1 MSCCPHANA
10 TGRLFSFFA
19 RRYHK
24 RYLKKG
30 LEKTQL
36 QLLKGLSKA
45 GFAKASLLE
54 IGSGVGYLH
63 QHLLLKGADAAVGID
78 LSNKML
84 IEAQKLATS
93 QGLDK
98 STVYLHGDFLNL
110 APDIDQA
117 EVTIL
122 DKVVCCYPDAQTLVT
137 ESLKK
142 TTRVYG
148 LTYPRKT
155 WLTKT
160 GEIFMAAMMRILRF
174 DFRSYV
180 HDPVQI
186 EQWVTAQNFRKL
198 YQDQTTIW
206 LTQVYVKNT

>member
-1 MSCCPHANA
+1 MSCCAHAGSAN
-10 TGRLFSFFA
+10 RFFSFFA

-36 QLLKGLSKA
+36 QLIDGLTQA
-45 GFAKASLLE
+45 GYKQSTLLE

-63 QHLLLKGADAAVGID
+63 QQILKDGATTAVGID
-78 LSNKML
+78 LSDKML
-84 IEAQKLATS
+84 IEAKVLALA

-98 STVYLHGDFLNL
+98 QTVYLHGDFLDL
-110 APDIDQA
+110 IPDVEKAD
-117 EVTIL
+117 VTIL
-122 DKVVCCYPDAQTLVT
+122 DKVVCCYPDANSLVH
-137 ESLKK
+137 ESVKK
-142 TTRVYG
+142 TSRVYG

-155 WLTKT
+155 LMTKT
-160 GEIFMAAMMRILRF
+160 AEAIMAIIMKIIRS

-180 HDPVQI
+180 HDPLLV
-186 EQWVTAQNFRKL
+186 EQWITELGFRKL
-198 YQDQTTIW
+198 YQNQTLVW

>member
-1 MSCCPHANA
+1 MSCCAHAGSAN
-10 TGRLFSFFA
+10 RFFSFFA

-36 QLLKGLSKA
+36 QLIDGLTQA
-45 GFAKASLLE
+45 GYKQSTLLE

-63 QHLLLKGADAAVGID
+63 QQILKDGATTAVGID
-78 LSNKML
+78 LSDKML
-84 IEAQKLATS
+84 IEAEKLALF

-98 STVYLHGDFLNL
+98 QTVYLHGDFLDL
-110 APDIDQA
+110 IPDVEKAD
-117 EVTIL
+117 VTIL
-122 DKVVCCYPDAQTLVT
+122 DKVVCCYPDANSLVH
-137 ESLKK
+137 ESVKK
-142 TTRVYG
+142 TSRVYG

-155 WLTKT
+155 LMTKT
-160 GEIFMAAMMRILRF
+160 AEAIMAIIMKIIRS

-180 HDPVQI
+180 HDPLLV
-186 EQWVTAQNFRKL
+186 EQWITEQGFRKL
-198 YQDQTTIW
+198 YQNQTLVW